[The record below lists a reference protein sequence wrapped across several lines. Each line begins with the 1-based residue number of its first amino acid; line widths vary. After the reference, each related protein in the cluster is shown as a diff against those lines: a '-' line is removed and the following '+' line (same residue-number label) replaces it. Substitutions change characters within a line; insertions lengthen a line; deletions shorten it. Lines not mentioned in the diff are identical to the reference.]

1 LEERFIGS
9 TLVKVF
15 LLFLWSCCAVGLHA
29 QFILNQDGEAFSAV
43 PFFNAELI
51 AAQHIKTIDGFYTYK
66 KGNEAFKPSPDT
78 FRFRFNTAG
87 QLIASMEV
95 LQKGSTKDSIFHH
108 YAYYPDGQLSLHRF
122 SAYGGA
128 LCEHYSYD
136 SLKRLESVALYR
148 DIYDH
153 KKDSLVS
160 SVKMRTETLR
170 YHQGQEADYTRFNN
184 YQRPYLEVSNTFD
197 ANHFLSSK
205 TAYYRISQ
213 NSEKTQYAYNQI
225 GLLATKSTFIDS
237 AAVAKEEWRYRYD
250 QWGNLIEMHR
260 YENGVFLQ
268 DYQIVYDYKT
278 GFLGSLI
285 KKDVSTDQL
294 SILRFT
300 AYTYYPKP

>member
-1 LEERFIGS
+1 MKKPFLILCFFLGS
-9 TLVKVF
+9 TAIK
-15 LLFLWSCCAVGLHA
+15 A
-29 QFILNQDGEAFSAV
+29 QFILNQDGEAFSTV

-78 FRFRFNTAG
+78 YRYRFNAVG

-95 LQKGSTKDSIFHH
+95 LNKGTAKDSIFHH
-108 YAYYPDGQLSLHRF
+108 YAYHPDGQLSMHRF

-128 LCEHYSYD
+128 LSEHYTYD
-136 SLKRLESVALYR
+136 SLERLVSVVLYR

-153 KKDSLVS
+153 KKDTLVS
-160 SVKMRTETLR
+160 SVKMRAETLH
-170 YHQGQEADYTRFNN
+170 YHKDQAADYTRFNN
-184 YQRPYLEVSNTFD
+184 YQRPYLEVGNTYD
-197 ANHFLSSK
+197 AQHFLSSK

-213 NSEKTQYAYNQI
+213 TSETTQYTYNQI
-225 GLLATKSTFIDS
+225 GLLATKATFMDSTK
-237 AAVAKEEWRYRYD
+237 VAKEEWRYRYD
-250 QWGNLIEMHR
+250 QWGNLIEMHK
-260 YENGVFLQ
+260 YENGTFMH

-278 GFLGSLI
+278 GFLGSII
-285 KKDVSTDQL
+285 KKDLKSDQM

>member
-1 LEERFIGS
+1 MSCKIIF
-9 TLVKVF
+9 F
-15 LLFLWSCCAVGLHA
+15 CLLCLTTAAPNA

-78 FRFRFNTAG
+78 FRYRFNAVG

-95 LQKGSTKDSIFHH
+95 LHKGTAKDSIFHH
-108 YAYYPDGQLSLHRF
+108 YAYNPDGQLSMHRF

-128 LCEHYSYD
+128 LSEHYTYD
-136 SLKRLESVALYR
+136 SLKRLVSVALYR

-153 KKDSLVS
+153 KKDTLVS

-170 YHQGQEADYTRFNN
+170 YHKDQAADYTRFNN
-184 YQRPYLEVSNTFD
+184 YQRPYLEVGNTFD
-197 ANHFLSSK
+197 AQHFLSSK

-213 NSEKTQYAYNQI
+213 TSETTQYTYNQT
-225 GLLATKSTFIDS
+225 GLLATKAIFMDSTK
-237 AAVAKEEWRYRYD
+237 VAKEEWRYRYD
-250 QWGNLIEMHR
+250 QWGNLIEMHK
-260 YENGVFLQ
+260 YENGTFMH

-278 GFLGSLI
+278 GFLGSFI
-285 KKDVSTDQL
+285 KKDVTSDQM

-300 AYTYYPKP
+300 TYTYYPKP

>member
-1 LEERFIGS
+1 
-9 TLVKVF
+9 VKVF

-95 LQKGSTKDSIFHH
+95 LQKGATKDSIFHH

-285 KKDVSTDQL
+285 KKDVNTDQL

>member
-1 LEERFIGS
+1 MEERFIGS

-95 LQKGSTKDSIFHH
+95 LQKGATKDSIFHH
-108 YAYYPDGQLSLHRF
+108 YAYYPNGQLSLHRF

-285 KKDVSTDQL
+285 KKDVNTDQL

>member
-1 LEERFIGS
+1 M
-9 TLVKVF
+9 
-15 LLFLWSCCAVGLHA
+15 LFFKTTTPNA
-29 QFILNQDGEAFSAV
+29 QFILNQEGEAFSAV

-78 FRFRFNTAG
+78 FRFRFNAAG

-95 LQKGSTKDSIFHH
+95 LQKGTTKDSIFHH

-128 LCEHYSYD
+128 LCEHYTYD
-136 SLKRLESVALYR
+136 SLKRLVSVALYR

-153 KKDSLVS
+153 KKDTLIS

-170 YHQGQEADYTRFNN
+170 YHQDQKADYTRFNN
-184 YQRPYLEVSNTFD
+184 YQRPYLEVSNTYD
-197 ANHFLSSK
+197 VNHFLTSK

-213 NSEKTQYAYNQI
+213 SSEKTQYTYNQI
-225 GLLATKSTFIDS
+225 GLLATKATILDS
-237 AAVAKEEWRYRYD
+237 AKVAKEEWRYRYD

-260 YENGVFLQ
+260 HENGVFMQ
-268 DYQIVYDYKT
+268 DYQVVYDYKT

-285 KKDVSTDQL
+285 KKDIITDQL

-300 AYTYYPKP
+300 TYTYFPKP

>member
-1 LEERFIGS
+1 M
-9 TLVKVF
+9 KVF

-108 YAYYPDGQLSLHRF
+108 YAYYPNGQLSLHRF

-285 KKDVSTDQL
+285 KKDVNTDQL

>member
-1 LEERFIGS
+1 VKKPFLILCFFLGS
-9 TLVKVF
+9 TAIK
-15 LLFLWSCCAVGLHA
+15 A
-29 QFILNQDGEAFSAV
+29 QFILNQDGEAFSTV

-78 FRFRFNTAG
+78 YRYRFNAVG

-95 LQKGSTKDSIFHH
+95 LNKGTAKDSIFHH
-108 YAYYPDGQLSLHRF
+108 YAYHPDGQLSMHRF

-128 LCEHYSYD
+128 LSEHYTYD
-136 SLKRLESVALYR
+136 SLERLVSVVLYR

-153 KKDSLVS
+153 KKDTLVS
-160 SVKMRTETLR
+160 SVKMRAETLH
-170 YHQGQEADYTRFNN
+170 YHKDQAADYTRFNN
-184 YQRPYLEVSNTFD
+184 YQRPYLEVGNTYD
-197 ANHFLSSK
+197 AQHFLSSK

-213 NSEKTQYAYNQI
+213 TSETTQYTYNQI
-225 GLLATKSTFIDS
+225 GLLATKATFMDSTK
-237 AAVAKEEWRYRYD
+237 VAKEEWRYRYD
-250 QWGNLIEMHR
+250 QWGNLIEMHK
-260 YENGVFLQ
+260 YENGTFMH

-278 GFLGSLI
+278 GFLGSII
-285 KKDVSTDQL
+285 KKDLKSDQM

>member
-1 LEERFIGS
+1 MSSKLIVFCLLCLTTA
-9 TLVKVF
+9 TLN
-15 LLFLWSCCAVGLHA
+15 A

-95 LQKGSTKDSIFHH
+95 LQKGTAKDSIFHH

-128 LCEHYSYD
+128 LCEHYTYD
-136 SLKRLESVALYR
+136 SLKRLVSVALYR

-153 KKDSLVS
+153 KKDTLVS

-170 YHQGQEADYTRFNN
+170 YHQGQVADYTRFNN
-184 YQRPYLEVSNTFD
+184 YQRPYLEVSNTYD
-197 ANHFLSSK
+197 VNHFLTSK

-213 NSEKTQYAYNQI
+213 SSEKTQYTYNQT
-225 GLLATKSTFIDS
+225 GLLATKATILDS
-237 AAVAKEEWRYRYD
+237 AKVAKEEWRYRYD

-260 YENGVFLQ
+260 YENGAFLY
-268 DYQIVYDYKT
+268 DYQVVYDYKT

-285 KKDVSTDQL
+285 KKDLSTDQL

-300 AYTYYPKP
+300 TYTYYPKP

>member
-1 LEERFIGS
+1 MKKPFLILCFFLGS
-9 TLVKVF
+9 TAIK
-15 LLFLWSCCAVGLHA
+15 A
-29 QFILNQDGEAFSAV
+29 QFILNQDGEAFSTV

-78 FRFRFNTAG
+78 FRYRFNAVG

-95 LQKGSTKDSIFHH
+95 LNKGTAKDSIFHH
-108 YAYYPDGQLSLHRF
+108 YAYHPDGQLSMHRF

-128 LCEHYSYD
+128 LSEHYTYD
-136 SLKRLESVALYR
+136 SLERLVSVVLYR

-153 KKDSLVS
+153 KKDTLVS
-160 SVKMRTETLR
+160 SVKMRAETLH
-170 YHQGQEADYTRFNN
+170 YHKDQAADYTRFNN
-184 YQRPYLEVSNTFD
+184 YQRPYLEVGNTFD
-197 ANHFLSSK
+197 AQHFLSSK

-213 NSEKTQYAYNQI
+213 TSETTQYTYNQI
-225 GLLATKSTFIDS
+225 GLLATKATFMDSTK
-237 AAVAKEEWRYRYD
+237 VAKEEWRYRYD
-250 QWGNLIEMHR
+250 QWGNLIEMHK
-260 YENGVFLQ
+260 YENGTFMH

-278 GFLGSLI
+278 GFLGSII
-285 KKDVSTDQL
+285 KKDLKSDQM

>member
-1 LEERFIGS
+1 M
-9 TLVKVF
+9 
-15 LLFLWSCCAVGLHA
+15 
-29 QFILNQDGEAFSAV
+29 NQDGEAFSAV

-78 FRFRFNTAG
+78 FRYRFNAVG

-95 LQKGSTKDSIFHH
+95 LHKGTAKDSIFHH
-108 YAYYPDGQLSLHRF
+108 YAYNPHGQLSMHRF

-128 LCEHYSYD
+128 LSEHYTYD
-136 SLKRLESVALYR
+136 SLERLVSVALYR

-153 KKDSLVS
+153 KKDTLVS

-170 YHQGQEADYTRFNN
+170 YHKDQAADYTRFNN
-184 YQRPYLEVSNTFD
+184 YQRPYLEVGNTFD
-197 ANHFLSSK
+197 AQHFLSSR

-213 NSEKTQYAYNQI
+213 TSETTQYTYNQT
-225 GLLATKSTFIDS
+225 GLLATKAIFMDSTK
-237 AAVAKEEWRYRYD
+237 VAKEEWRYRYD
-250 QWGNLIEMHR
+250 QWGNLIEMHK
-260 YENGVFLQ
+260 YENGTFVH

-278 GFLGSLI
+278 GFLGSFI
-285 KKDVSTDQL
+285 KKDVTSDQM

-300 AYTYYPKP
+300 TYTYYPKP

>member
-1 LEERFIGS
+1 M
-9 TLVKVF
+9 KVF

-95 LQKGSTKDSIFHH
+95 LQKGATKDSIFHH

-285 KKDVSTDQL
+285 KKDVNTDQL

>member
-1 LEERFIGS
+1 MSSKLIVFCFLCLTTA
-9 TLVKVF
+9 TLN
-15 LLFLWSCCAVGLHA
+15 G

-66 KGNEAFKPSPDT
+66 KGNEAFKPSPDS
-78 FRFRFNTAG
+78 FRFRFNTSG

-95 LQKGSTKDSIFHH
+95 LQKGTVKDSIFHH
-108 YAYYPDGQLSLHRF
+108 YAYYPNGQLSLHRF

-128 LCEHYSYD
+128 LCEHYTYD
-136 SLKRLESVALYR
+136 SLNRLVSVALYR

-153 KKDSLVS
+153 RKDSLLS

-170 YHQGQEADYTRFNN
+170 YHQGQEDDYTRFNN
-184 YQRPYLEVSNTFD
+184 YQRPYLEVTNSFD
-197 ANHFLSSK
+197 SNHFLSSK

-213 NSEKTQYAYNQI
+213 SSETTQYSYNQI
-225 GLLATKSTFIDS
+225 GLLATKATILDS
-237 AAVAKEEWRYRYD
+237 SKVPKEEWRYRYD

-260 YENGVFLQ
+260 YENGSFMY
-268 DYQIVYDYKT
+268 DYQVVYDYKT

-285 KKDVSTDQL
+285 KKDISTDQL

-300 AYTYYPKP
+300 TYTYYTKP

>member
-1 LEERFIGS
+1 MKKPFLILCFFLGS
-9 TLVKVF
+9 TAIK
-15 LLFLWSCCAVGLHA
+15 A
-29 QFILNQDGEAFSAV
+29 QFILNQDGEAFSTV

-78 FRFRFNTAG
+78 YRYRFNAVG

-95 LQKGSTKDSIFHH
+95 LNKGTAKDSIFHH
-108 YAYYPDGQLSLHRF
+108 YAYHPDGQLSMHRF

-128 LCEHYSYD
+128 LSEHYTYD
-136 SLKRLESVALYR
+136 SLERLVSVVLYR

-153 KKDSLVS
+153 KKDTLVS
-160 SVKMRTETLR
+160 SVKMRAETLH
-170 YHQGQEADYTRFNN
+170 YHKDQAADYTRFNN
-184 YQRPYLEVSNTFD
+184 YQRPYLEVGNNFD
-197 ANHFLSSK
+197 AQHFLSSK

-213 NSEKTQYAYNQI
+213 TSETTQYTYNQI
-225 GLLATKSTFIDS
+225 GLLATKATFMDSTK
-237 AAVAKEEWRYRYD
+237 VAKEEWRYRYD
-250 QWGNLIEMHR
+250 QWGNLIEMHK
-260 YENGVFLQ
+260 YENGTFMH

-278 GFLGSLI
+278 GFLGSII
-285 KKDVSTDQL
+285 KKDLKSDQM

>member
-1 LEERFIGS
+1 VKKPFLILCFFLGS
-9 TLVKVF
+9 TAIK
-15 LLFLWSCCAVGLHA
+15 A
-29 QFILNQDGEAFSAV
+29 QFILNQDGEAFSTV

-78 FRFRFNTAG
+78 YRYRFNAVG

-95 LQKGSTKDSIFHH
+95 LNKGTAKDSIFHH
-108 YAYYPDGQLSLHRF
+108 YAYHPDGQLSMHRF

-128 LCEHYSYD
+128 LSEHYTYD
-136 SLKRLESVALYR
+136 SLERLVSVVLYR

-153 KKDSLVS
+153 KKDTLVS
-160 SVKMRTETLR
+160 SVKMRAETLH
-170 YHQGQEADYTRFNN
+170 YHKDQAADYTRFNN
-184 YQRPYLEVSNTFD
+184 YQRPYLEVGNTFD
-197 ANHFLSSK
+197 AQHFLSSK

-213 NSEKTQYAYNQI
+213 TSETTQYTYNQI
-225 GLLATKSTFIDS
+225 GLLATKATFMDSTK
-237 AAVAKEEWRYRYD
+237 VAKEEWRYRYD
-250 QWGNLIEMHR
+250 QWGNLIEMHK
-260 YENGVFLQ
+260 YENGTFMH

-278 GFLGSLI
+278 GFLGSII
-285 KKDVSTDQL
+285 KKDLKSDQM

>member
-1 LEERFIGS
+1 MEERFIGS

-108 YAYYPDGQLSLHRF
+108 YAYYPNGQLSLHRF

-285 KKDVSTDQL
+285 KKDVNTDQL

>member
-1 LEERFIGS
+1 MSSKLI
-9 TLVKVF
+9 VF
-15 LLFLWSCCAVGLHA
+15 CLLCLTTARLNA

-95 LQKGSTKDSIFHH
+95 LQKGTAKDSIFHH

-128 LCEHYSYD
+128 LCEHYTYD
-136 SLKRLESVALYR
+136 SLKRLVSVALYR

-153 KKDSLVS
+153 KKDTLVS

-184 YQRPYLEVSNTFD
+184 YQRPYLEVSNTYD
-197 ANHFLSSK
+197 VNHFLTSK

-213 NSEKTQYAYNQI
+213 SSEKTQYTYNQT
-225 GLLATKSTFIDS
+225 GLLATKATILDS
-237 AAVAKEEWRYRYD
+237 AKVAKEEWRYRYD

-260 YENGVFLQ
+260 YENGTFLN
-268 DYQIVYDYKT
+268 DYQVVYDYKT

-285 KKDVSTDQL
+285 KKDISTDQL

-300 AYTYYPKP
+300 TYTYYPKP